1 MNKLFFLLFFSL
13 VLNAYTLKENY
24 TYSHPTIYSD
34 DLFPDLPKKF
44 EILKIPDDLTQYRL
58 NAQIIAKTF
67 ELNGVEIETANV
79 RYVNFTRLS
88 PVDFST
94 LKNQL
99 KNLLLGQYPT
109 IVINDITI
117 IPRGYL
123 ASLPKKSRG
132 VFDEHLFQNAKGTFY
147 IIDDNDIRHYLDY
160 TVSATI
166 NVLHTNQKVSRRDP
180 LSGFNT
186 LIKQVSFGSFR
197 DTPLTALPNEASR
210 FRSNLKEGQ
219 LLTLRNI
226 EPLPLVLKNEKVTVE
241 VRNDTV
247 ILEFTAT
254 ATQEG
259 QLYDIITIQKSDGK
273 RSRAKVIGENRVEL
287 Q

>member
-1 MNKLFFLLFFSL
+1 MCVMLILP
-13 VLNAYTLKENY
+13 VLAR
-24 TYSHPTIYSD
+24 
-34 DLFPDLPKKF
+34 
-44 EILKIPDDLTQYRL
+44 LTFR
-58 NAQIIAKTF
+58 
-67 ELNGVEIETANV
+67 
-79 RYVNFTRLS
+79 
-88 PVDFST
+88 T

-99 KNLLLGQYPT
+99 KNLLLGQYPS

-166 NVLHTNQKVSRRDP
+166 NVLHTNQKVLRRDP

-186 LIKQVSFGSFR
+186 LIKQVPFGSFR

-219 LLTLRNI
+219 LITLRNI

-247 ILEFTAT
+247 IVEFTAT

-273 RSRAKVIGENRVEL
+273 RSKAKVIGENRVEL